1 MGMLDSVV
9 SKIPF
14 TSGILGF
21 GEFYFCSFVAHLKTI
36 PFPFKSTRGRYDP
49 CFGPPAPPPTLPP
62 PPPVWETWSRRS
74 SACLFVERDGKGHY
88 LSCSLELQLDKG
100 SSYLL
105 LFWSHISSLCQML
118 SSHFAGWGTQAH
130 SSETMGLRLLGFPV
144 VASDPHLLLPTHSFG
159 HLSLGFNRLPLFLTG
174 LWKDNLHR
182 YWLAEFESVFDRI
195 GIGAEQHVDQSVFQ

>member
-21 GEFYFCSFVAHLKTI
+21 KSFCFCSLSPIWKPYPFHLN
-36 PFPFKSTRGRYDP
+36 PPEGYMDP
-49 CFGPPAPPPTLPP
+49 CFGPAAPPTPCLPLP
-62 PPPVWETWSRRS
+62 QSENDLIMEDPVP
-74 SACLFVERDGKGHY
+74 CLLGERDGKGHY

-130 SSETMGLRLLGFPV
+130 SSETMGLRLAWDFQWCLR
-144 VASDPHLLLPTHSFG
+144 PHLLLPYSF
-159 HLSLGFNRLPLFLTG
+159 LWSSFTG
-174 LWKDNLHR
+174 LQQT
-182 YWLAEFESVFDRI
+182 ASVSNGFMKGQFTI
-195 GIGAEQHVDQSVFQ
+195 